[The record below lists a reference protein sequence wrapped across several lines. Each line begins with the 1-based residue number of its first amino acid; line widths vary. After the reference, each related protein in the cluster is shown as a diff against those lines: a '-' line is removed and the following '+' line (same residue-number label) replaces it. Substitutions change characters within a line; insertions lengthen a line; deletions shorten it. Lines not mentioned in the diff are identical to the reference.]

1 MVIKCKYTKYC
12 GGCQGVNDDYAKSVT
27 DKQSSCNK
35 IFEPIGTPENIV
47 TNFFPYKYRNKLTL
61 AFAELKG
68 KTLIGF
74 FEEGSIKVTD
84 IDGCILNGDWA
95 GILIGILRE
104 YISRFKLRPYGANGG
119 ILRYAHARCVDS
131 KIQLTLCVTTDNF
144 AGRSWL
150 YNKLKQNFNDV
161 SFYLNINKRTDR
173 AVFDKN
179 FKFEYGN
186 KYLTF
191 DFAGVHVS
199 ICPSSFL
206 QVNLPIAEK
215 MYKKAIEFLDIKD
228 STQVIDLYSGVGIT
242 SIMFCRVAK
251 KVIAIEENQNA
262 VSNAKHMAKIN
273 NAGNIEFW
281 AGKCEDMLDKMKPAD
296 DLVVFVD
303 PARMGI
309 EKGVLDR
316 IISLNPRKIVYM
328 SCNPETCVRDIK
340 YILND
345 NNYQVSAIK
354 PYDMFPFTKHIE
366 SLVCLQRQV

>member
-179 FKFEYGN
+179 FKFQ
-186 KYLTF
+186 
-191 DFAGVHVS
+191 
-199 ICPSSFL
+199 
-206 QVNLPIAEK
+206 QV
-215 MYKKAIEFLDIKD
+215 
-228 STQVIDLYSGVGIT
+228 
-242 SIMFCRVAK
+242 
-251 KVIAIEENQNA
+251 
-262 VSNAKHMAKIN
+262 
-273 NAGNIEFW
+273 
-281 AGKCEDMLDKMKPAD
+281 
-296 DLVVFVD
+296 
-303 PARMGI
+303 
-309 EKGVLDR
+309 
-316 IISLNPRKIVYM
+316 
-328 SCNPETCVRDIK
+328 
-340 YILND
+340 
-345 NNYQVSAIK
+345 
-354 PYDMFPFTKHIE
+354 
-366 SLVCLQRQV
+366 